1 MGMKLQDAIKI
12 CCTMPDIQIT
22 KKKNEYTY
30 QYIKDTFDSQHYTRL
45 EKILNN
51 ELNFVDLKASD
62 VKDAIGT
69 VLLNESYINK
79 VKSMLKIGIPFR
91 EALKVKPNDVAKYIQ
106 QYIAIENNKRYLN
119 DTSSLNTTGGNTQ
132 FVILNYVINNLG
144 FDVNKTNRI
153 KITNDRLSELKAL
166 ISQQVKTTCSDK
178 KLLNTLKQIFETWNI
193 KNKKNGYFYLVSLK
207 EK

>member
-1 MGMKLQDAIKI
+1 MSEQFYKL
-12 CCTMPDIQIT
+12 
-22 KKKNEYTY
+22 
-30 QYIKDTFDSQHYTRL
+30 TF
-45 EKILNN
+45 I
-51 ELNFVDLKASD
+51 
-62 VKDAIGT
+62 
-69 VLLNESYINK
+69 
-79 VKSMLKIGIPFR
+79 
-91 EALKVKPNDVAKYIQ
+91 
-106 QYIAIENNKRYLN
+106 
-119 DTSSLNTTGGNTQ
+119 
-132 FVILNYVINNLG
+132 ILNYVINNLG